1 MQSGSDGRRSCIAV
15 LSMLSFGMTARP
27 ERAPV
32 RRHACQ
38 GGLPKMRSSK
48 TIHVISAHAEG
59 EVGDV
64 IVGGVLPPPGDT
76 IWEQSRFIARDQTLR
91 NFMLNEPR
99 GGVFRH
105 VNLLVPPKHPAA
117 QAAWIIMEP
126 EDTPPMSGSNSICVA
141 TVLLDAGLVPMQEPE
156 THLVLE
162 APGGLVRVRATCR
175 NGKAERIFVQNVPSF
190 AATLDGTLDVDGL
203 GTLTVDTAYGGD
215 SFVIVDA
222 QALGLALSE
231 DEAHDIARLGVRI
244 TNAANAQIGFHH
256 PENPDWRHISFCL
269 FAGPLVQGAEGLEAG
284 AAVTIQPGKVD
295 RSPTGT
301 ALSARMAVLHARG
314 IMKTGDRLTAR
325 SIIGSTFAG
334 QILAETSVG
343 VLPAIQPEISGR
355 GWITGIHQ
363 HMLDPSDP
371 WPQGYR
377 LSDTWGA
384 R

>member
-1 MQSGSDGRRSCIAV
+1 
-15 LSMLSFGMTARP
+15 
-27 ERAPV
+27 
-32 RRHACQ
+32 
-38 GGLPKMRSSK
+38 MRSIK

-76 IWEQSRFIARDQTLR
+76 IWQQSRWIAQDETLR
-91 NFMLNEPR
+91 NFVLNEPR

-105 VNLLVPPKHPAA
+105 VNLLVPPKHPEA

-141 TVLLDAGLVPMQEPE
+141 TVLLDGGLVPMQEPE
-156 THLVLE
+156 THMTLE
-162 APGGLVRVRATCR
+162 APGGLVRVRAECR
-175 NGKAERIFVQNVPSF
+175 NGKAERIFVRNVPSF
-190 AATLDGTLDVDGL
+190 AAQLGVPLQVDGL
-203 GTLTVDTAYGGD
+203 GQITVDTAYGGD

-222 QALGLALSE
+222 QALGINVTAE
-231 DEAHDIARLGVRI
+231 EAHRIAKLGVQI
-244 TNAANAQIGFHH
+244 TNAANAQLTFDH
-256 PENPDWRHISFCL
+256 PENPDWQHFSFCL
-269 FAGPLVQGAEGLEAG
+269 FAGPLTQGPDGFETT
-284 AAVTIQPGKVD
+284 AAVAIQPGKVD

-301 ALSARMAVLHARG
+301 ALSARMAVLHAKG
-314 IMKTGDRLTAR
+314 IMKAGDRLTAR
-325 SIIGSTFAG
+325 SVIGSQFSG
-334 QILAETSVG
+334 QIMGETTVG
-343 VLPAIQPEISGR
+343 ILPAIEPEISGR
-355 GWITGIHQ
+355 GWITGTHQ

>member
-1 MQSGSDGRRSCIAV
+1 
-15 LSMLSFGMTARP
+15 
-27 ERAPV
+27 
-32 RRHACQ
+32 
-38 GGLPKMRSSK
+38 MRSTK

-76 IWEQSRFIARDQTLR
+76 IWDQSRWIARDQTLR

-105 VNLLVPPKHPAA
+105 VNLLVPPIHPSAD
-117 QAAWIIMEP
+117 AAWIIMEP

-156 THLVLE
+156 THMVLE
-162 APGGLVRVRATCR
+162 APGGLVHVRAECK
-175 NGKAERIFVQNVPSF
+175 NGKAERIHVQNIPSF
-190 AATLDGTLDVDGL
+190 AADLDQSLEVEGI

-215 SFVIVDA
+215 SFVVVHA
-222 QALGLALSE
+222 AALGFALTA
-231 DEAHDIARLGVRI
+231 DEAHDIAKLGVRI
-244 TNAANAQIGFHH
+244 TNASNDQLGFSH

-269 FAGPLVQGAEGLEAG
+269 FAGPLGTGPQGLTTG
-284 AAVTIQPGKVD
+284 AAVAIQPGKVD

-301 ALSARMAVLHARG
+301 ALSARMALLHARG
-314 IMKTGDRLTAR
+314 IMKIGDRLTAQ
-325 SIIGSTFAG
+325 SVIGSTFSGTILG
-334 QILAETSVG
+334 QTTVG
-343 VLPAIQPEISGR
+343 DRAAIVPEISGR
-355 GWITGIHQ
+355 GWITGTHQ

>member
-1 MQSGSDGRRSCIAV
+1 
-15 LSMLSFGMTARP
+15 
-27 ERAPV
+27 
-32 RRHACQ
+32 
-38 GGLPKMRSSK
+38 MRSSK